1 MCVFLHTFDGDRFLP
16 QLVKASFVDALAEVG
31 IKPSA
36 VLLEN
41 GYRPVV
47 CKSKLRVHCMGAG
60 IVCGDVDTQG
70 VHCMGAGIVCGDVD
84 TQGVHCMGAG
94 IMCGD
99 VDTQGVHCMGA
110 GIMCGG
116 CGYTRCALYGSRD
129 HVWGMWTHKVCT
141 VWEQCGDVDTQ
152 GVHCMG
158 AGIMCGDVDT
168 QGVHCMGAGIMCGG
182 CGHTRCALFGSRDY
196 VWGMWTQGIL
206 C

>member
-1 MCVFLHTFDGDRFLP
+1 MCTVW
-16 QLVKASFVDALAEVG
+16 E
-31 IKPSA
+31 
-36 VLLEN
+36 
-41 GYRPVV
+41 
-47 CKSKLRVHCMGAG
+47 
-60 IVCGDVDTQG
+60 QG
-70 VHCMGAGIVCGDVD
+70 SCVGDVD

-94 IMCGD
+94 IM
-99 VDTQGVHCMGA
+99 
-110 GIMCGG
+110 
-116 CGYTRCALYGSRD
+116 
-129 HVWGMWTHKVCT
+129 
-141 VWEQCGDVDTQ
+141 CGDVDTQ